1 MKTDVVSNP
10 GMKTIIRVSYV
21 LIAALSFVGCSR
33 QSPPAAPPVPE
44 VVVATVTPRDVP
56 VVREGV
62 ATLDGFITAN
72 INAQV
77 QGYLIS
83 RDYKEGSLVKKGD
96 RLFQI
101 DPRPFEAALAQA
113 QGNLATAQANRAKA
127 DADIKRAMDLFA
139 KKVISDQERDSYI
152 QGAKVGKANVQS
164 AEAAVRQAEL
174 NLSYTTIIAPI
185 DGIAG
190 IANAQ
195 VGDLVGPAT
204 GPLTA
209 LSQVDPIKATI
220 NVGEQAFT
228 EFLTK
233 HPDADEREQF
243 LKTLRF
249 ALFLGNGT
257 LCPQSGEFY
266 AQDRNID
273 PKTGAI
279 RVELTFANPGNRL
292 RPGQFGKIRAVME
305 TDKGAP
311 VIPQEAVAD
320 LQGRQMVAVVSNDNT
335 VAMRPVVM
343 GERCGALWQVI
354 AGLSAG
360 ERVVVEGM
368 QKVPPGSHVRV
379 KEWTPPAPRLAA
391 NESLQGKDR

>member
-1 MKTDVVSNP
+1 MKA
-10 GMKTIIRVSYV
+10 IIRVSYV

-56 VVREGV
+56 VIREGV

-77 QGYLIS
+77 QGYLVS
-83 RDYKEGSLVKKGD
+83 RDYKEGSLVRKGD

-113 QGNLATAQANRAKA
+113 QGNLATAQANQAKA
-127 DADIKRAMDLFA
+127 DADIKRALDLFA

-164 AEAAVRQAEL
+164 AEAAVKQSEL

-243 LKTLRF
+243 LKTLQF

-257 LCPQSGEFY
+257 LYPKRGEFY

-292 RPGQFGKIRAVME
+292 RPGQFGKVRAVME
-305 TDKGAP
+305 TEKGAP

-335 VAMRPVVM
+335 VAMRPVTM
-343 GERCGALWQVI
+343 GERAGALWQVI
-354 AGLSAG
+354 DGLSVG

-368 QKVPPGSHVRV
+368 QKVPPGTRVRV
-379 KEWTPPAPRLAA
+379 KDWTPPAPQLAA
-391 NESLQGKDR
+391 NGSLEGKER